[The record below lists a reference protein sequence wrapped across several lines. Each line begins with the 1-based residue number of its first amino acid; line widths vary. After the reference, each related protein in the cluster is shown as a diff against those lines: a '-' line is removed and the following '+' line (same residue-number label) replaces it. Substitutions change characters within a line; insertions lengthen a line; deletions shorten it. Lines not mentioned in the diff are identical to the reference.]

1 MGVVVGALQLKKG
14 AKVDS
19 YQQSLGLTQP
29 AQFISKKDKDDYWV
43 QSCIN
48 WYELQGIKQIKLN
61 AKRFMK
67 NIKLANGIID
77 KSDYI
82 IEDDN
87 EMSDIIDNI
96 TKEDVSALD
105 LKFYPIIPNVINV
118 LTGEFNK
125 RVSKLQFVAIDDIS
139 RNEMMEQKRQMLE
152 DTLVKQAEQKM
163 IQQMV
168 EQGQDPNDPQL
179 QQQLSPE
186 NIKSLP
192 EIEDFFKKSY
202 RSMLEEWATHQL
214 NVDSERFH
222 LQELEER
229 QFKNSLILDR
239 EFWHFKMNEDDY
251 EIEEWNPL
259 FTFYHKSPDV
269 RYISQGNFVGKIDLV
284 SVADVI
290 DRYGYL
296 MTEEQLKSLEKLY
309 PIKGVGY
316 GLSGT
321 PNDGSMYDP
330 TQSYQSNVNIPSV
343 GFRQLTAF
351 ADNWTTNGD
360 IIQWLMSE
368 DEQYLSYGNTQLI
381 RVSTVYWKTQRKL
394 FHLTRITDEGELV
407 QDVVDENYKVTT
419 KPMYDTTFITNKS
432 KDNLVYGEHLDAIW
446 INEVWG
452 GVKIGPNRPVT
463 WANQSSEINPMFLG
477 INQANPGRLPFQFK
491 GDYSLYGCKLPVEG
505 TIFSDRNIRSTSLVD
520 QMKPFQVAYNLVN
533 NQIAD
538 ILVDELGTVI
548 LLDQNALP
556 KESLGET
563 WGRNNYAKAYV
574 AMKDF
579 GILPLDT
586 SMQNTEGSMQF
597 NQYTTL
603 DLEQSKRL
611 MGRVELAKYFK
622 EAALEVVGITPQRLG
637 NIQASESAT
646 GTTQAVNNSY
656 AQTEKYFTQ
665 HSDYL
670 MPRVHQMRT
679 DLAMFYHSNKSS
691 IRLQYLTSTDER
703 VNFEMEGTKLLL
715 RDLNVFCTTKVN
727 YRELLQQMKQL
738 ALHNNTIGASLYDIG
753 SVLKADSI
761 AELDR
766 VLKAAEDKQQAQVQS
781 QQQHEQE
788 LQQQQEQAAQQA
800 QQAQQ
805 QFEANENEKDRQA
818 RILEA
823 EIKSAGYPDTT
834 DNGHDEYMDRLGVI
848 QKQDQ
853 FRETMDQKRT
863 SESNKMTLEQKKIDL
878 QHQKIAAE
886 RDRSNKQLQV
896 ARVNNSKPKPK
907 S

>member
-1 MGVVVGALQLKKG
+1 MGAIIGALQLKKG

-19 YQQSLGLTQP
+19 YQQSLGLVQP
-29 AQFISKKDKDDYWV
+29 AQFLSKKDKDEYWV
-43 QSCIN
+43 QSCMN
-48 WYELQGIKQIKLN
+48 WFELQGIKQIKLN

-118 LTGEFNK
+118 LTGEFSK
-125 RVSKLQFVAIDDIS
+125 RVSKLQFVAVDDIS
-139 RNEMMEQKRQMLE
+139 RNELMEQKRQMLE
-152 DTLVKQAEQKM
+152 DSLIKQTEQKLAQSLV
-163 IQQMV
+163 QQ
-168 EQGQDPNDPQL
+168 GADPNDPQI
-179 QQQLSPE
+179 QQQLSPD

-202 RSMLEEWATHQL
+202 RSMLEEWATHQM
-214 NVDSERFH
+214 NVDTERFH

-229 QFKNSLILDR
+229 QFKHSLILDR
-239 EFWHFKMNEDDY
+239 EFWHFRMNDDDY
-251 EIEEWNPL
+251 ELEEWNPL

-284 SVADVI
+284 SLPDVI

-309 PIKGVGY
+309 PIKGI
-316 GLSGT
+316 GLAMTGV

-330 TQSYQSNVNIPSV
+330 TQSYRSNMNMPSV
-343 GFRQLTAF
+343 GFRQLSAF
-351 ADNWTTNGD
+351 SDQWSTNGD
-360 IIQWLMSE
+360 IIQWLMQ
-368 DEQYLSYGNTQLI
+368 DEEMYQSYGNTQLI

-394 FHLTRITDEGELV
+394 FHLNKITDEGELV
-407 QDVVDENYKVTT
+407 QDIVDENYKITT
-419 KPMYDTTFITNKS
+419 KPMYDTTYTTNKS
-432 KDNLVYGEHLDAIW
+432 KDNLIYGEHIDAIW

-463 WANQSSEINPMFLG
+463 WANESTDINPMFLG
-477 INQANPGRLPFQFK
+477 INQNTPGKLPFQFK
-491 GDYSLYGCKLPVEG
+491 GDQSLYGCKLPVEG
-505 TIFSDRNIRSTSLVD
+505 TIFSDRNIKSTALVD
-520 QMKPFQVAYNLVN
+520 LMKPYQVAYNLVN

-556 KESLGET
+556 KESMGET
-563 WGRNNYAKAYV
+563 WGRNNYAKAVV
-574 AMKDF
+574 AMRDF
-579 GILPLDT
+579 GVLPIDT
-586 SMQNTEGSMQF
+586 SMQNTEGATQF

-611 MGRVELAKYFK
+611 MGRVQLSKYFK
-622 EAALEVVGITPQRLG
+622 ESALEVVGITPQRLG
-637 NIQASESAT
+637 NVAASESAT

-679 DLAMFYHSNKSS
+679 DLAMFYHSNNPSL
-691 IRLQYLTSTDER
+691 RLQYITSTDER
-703 VNFEMEGTKLLL
+703 VNFEMNGTDLLL
-715 RDLNVFCTTKVN
+715 RDLNIFCTTKIR
-727 YRELLQQMKQL
+727 YRELLQQMQQI
-738 ALHNNTIGASLYDIG
+738 AIHNNTVGASLYDIAG
-753 SVLKADSI
+753 VLKSDSI

-766 VLKAAEDKQQAQVQS
+766 VLKAAEDKQQQQVQA

-788 LQQQQEQAAQQA
+788 LQQQQQQATQQA

-805 QFEANENEKDRQA
+805 QFEADENEKDRQA
-818 RILEA
+818 QILEA

-834 DNGHDEYMDRLGVI
+834 DNGHDEYMDRLGII

-853 FRETMDQKRT
+853 FKQTMDQKRVDT
-863 SESNKMTLEQKKIDL
+863 ANKTVLETKKLSLQQQKV
-878 QHQKIAAE
+878 AAE

-896 ARVNNSKPKPK
+896 ARINNSKPKPK